1 MASFQAKYIMFELKK
16 YIGIIFDE
24 TEVGYKIYR
33 GIDWSFQIDIGN
45 FRNFGMST
53 SKSPELSI

>member
-16 YIGIIFDE
+16 YTGIIFHE

-33 GIDWSFQIDIGN
+33 GIDLSFQIDIGN
-45 FRNFGMST
+45 FTNFDLST

>member
-16 YIGIIFDE
+16 YIGIIFHE
-24 TEVGYKIYR
+24 TEVGYKIYK
-33 GIDWSFQIDIGN
+33 GIDLSFQIDIGK
-45 FRNFGMST
+45 FTNFGLST